1 MWNSPK
7 NRNMQLTP
15 RQVHALAL
23 TLASDMEYYLDV
35 DETEG
40 LTFMSPQFEK
50 LNTGALLVKAV
61 DVLYTLVSPNPVKKG
76 GHSAIEEAILHGLLT
91 ATIEL
96 ARDMEVNLPKK
107 EFKSAYLDPVNELIK
122 LAGRKPLKTLEHLDC
137 DDCDIEDLGDELFF
151 WDRDWL
157 FFNYQLSSELKNQLG
172 ISNDYYHVLLNTP
185 TRADVEVAANMLHD
199 LIRAGEKKKTVLAKS

>member
-15 RQVHALAL
+15 RQVQALAIV
-23 TLASDMEYYLDV
+23 LASDMEYYLDV
-35 DETEG
+35 DKTEG
-40 LTFMSPQFEK
+40 LTFMSDQFEK

-91 ATIEL
+91 ATIQIAIGIEG
-96 ARDMEVNLPKK
+96 DISKK
-107 EFKSAYLDPVNELIK
+107 EFKSMYLDSINELIK
-122 LAGRKPLKTLEHLDC
+122 LSGKKPLKTLKHF
-137 DDCDIEDLGDELFF
+137 DDCDIEELGDELFF

-157 FFNYQLSSELKNQLG
+157 HFNFKMSSELKNQLG
-172 ISNDYYHVLLNTP
+172 ISNDYYDARLPTP
-185 TRADVEVAANMLHD
+185 KQADVEVAANMLHD
-199 LIRAGEKKKTVLAKS
+199 LIRAGGKKKTVLAKS

>member
-23 TLASDMEYYLDV
+23 ELASDMEYYLDE
-35 DETEG
+35 DATEG
-40 LTFMSPQFEK
+40 LTFMSDQFEK

-61 DVLYTLVSPNPVKKG
+61 DVIYTLVSPNPVKKG

-91 ATIEL
+91 ATIEV
-96 ARDMEVNLPKK
+96 ARDMEGNCSKK
-107 EFKSAYLDPVNELIK
+107 EFKSMYLDSINELIK
-122 LAGRKPLKTLEHLDC
+122 LSGRKPLKTLEDF
-137 DDCDIEDLGDELFF
+137 DDCDIEELGDELFF

-157 FFNYQLSSELKNQLG
+157 YFNYQLSSELKNQLG
-172 ISNDYYHVLLNTP
+172 ISNDYYDVRLRTP
-185 TRADVEVAANMLHD
+185 KQADVEVAANMLHD
-199 LIRAGEKKKTVLAKS
+199 LIRAGEKKKTALAKS

>member
-61 DVLYTLVSPNPVKKG
+61 DVIYTLVSPNPVKKG

-91 ATIEL
+91 ATIEV
-96 ARDMEVNLPKK
+96 ARDMEGNCSKK
-107 EFKSAYLDPVNELIK
+107 EFKSMYLDSINELIK
-122 LAGRKPLKTLEHLDC
+122 LSGRKPLKTLEDF
-137 DDCDIEDLGDELFF
+137 DDCDIEELGNELFF

-157 FFNYQLSSELKNQLG
+157 YFNYQLSSELKNQLG
-172 ISNDYYHVLLNTP
+172 ISNDYYDVRLRTP
-185 TRADVEVAANMLHD
+185 KQADVEVAANMLHD
-199 LIRAGEKKKTVLAKS
+199 LIRAGEKKKTALAKS

>member
-91 ATIEL
+91 ATIEV
-96 ARDMEVNLPKK
+96 ARDMEGNCSKK
-107 EFKSAYLDPVNELIK
+107 EFKSMYLDSINELIK
-122 LAGRKPLKTLEHLDC
+122 LSGRKPLKTLEDF
-137 DDCDIEDLGDELFF
+137 DDCDIEELGNELFF

-157 FFNYQLSSELKNQLG
+157 YFNYQLSSELKNQLG
-172 ISNDYYHVLLNTP
+172 ISNDYYDVRLRTP
-185 TRADVEVAANMLHD
+185 KQADVEVAANMLHD
-199 LIRAGEKKKTVLAKS
+199 LIRAGEKKKTALAKS

>member
-23 TLASDMEYYLDV
+23 ELSSDMEYYVHTDK
-35 DETEG
+35 TEG
-40 LTFMSPQFEK
+40 LTFMSDQFEK

-61 DVLYTLVSPNPVKKG
+61 DVLYTLISPNPVKKG

-91 ATIEL
+91 ATIQV
-96 ARDMEVNLPKK
+96 ARDMEGDCPKK
-107 EFKSAYLDPVNELIK
+107 EFKYIYLDPINELIK
-122 LAGRKPLKTLEHLDC
+122 VSGRKPLKTLKDFEDY
-137 DDCDIEDLGDELFF
+137 DIEELGDELFF

-157 FFNYQLSSELKNQLG
+157 HFNFIICNCFY
-172 ISNDYYHVLLNTP
+172 
-185 TRADVEVAANMLHD
+185 
-199 LIRAGEKKKTVLAKS
+199 KS

>member
-23 TLASDMEYYLDV
+23 ELAPDMEYYLDE
-35 DETEG
+35 DETECP
-40 LTFMSPQFEK
+40 TFMPPEFEK

-91 ATIEL
+91 ATIQV
-96 ARDMEVNLPKK
+96 ARDMEDTLSKK
-107 EFKSAYLDPVNELIK
+107 EFKSMYLDSINELIK
-122 LAGRKPLKTLEHLDC
+122 LAGRKPLKTLEHF
-137 DDCDIEDLGDELFF
+137 DDCDIEELGDELFF

-172 ISNDYYHVLLNTP
+172 ISNDYYHVLLHTP
-185 TRADVEVAANMLHD
+185 THADVEVAANMLHD